1 MGTACLIPICSLE
14 TGCAVASS
22 TVAIAYKA
30 YEFKQT
36 RKRQVKYKVLLP
48 PIKKSFA
55 DNRPKLP

>member
-1 MGTACLIPICSLE
+1 MGTACLIPACSLE

-36 RKRQVKYKVLLP
+36 RKRKSKYKVLLP
-48 PIKKSFA
+48 PIKKSSQC
-55 DNRPKLP
+55 NKPK